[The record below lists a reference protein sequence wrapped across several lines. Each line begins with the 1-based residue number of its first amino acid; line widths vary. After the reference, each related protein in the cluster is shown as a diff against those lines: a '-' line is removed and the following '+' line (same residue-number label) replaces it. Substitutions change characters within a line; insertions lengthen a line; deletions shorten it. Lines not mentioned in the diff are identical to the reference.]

1 MTSALKHY
9 HHGDLK
15 AAILERAAE
24 IIEEKG
30 IEALSLRAIA
40 RDLNVSH
47 GAPNRHYKTRADLLN
62 ALATDGWER
71 IRLATLD
78 AADQEASDH
87 PFDKLNAMGRGFLL
101 WALRN
106 KAAFISITH
115 PDVGRHAD
123 FALTEAMTSFQ
134 DAVRTVVA
142 ETQLSGRY
150 PTVDTTLLTLYTNS
164 VPFGLATLLLN
175 PLMMTDV
182 SSWDEEEMVA
192 KLIDLVV
199 PRRVPV

>member
-71 IRLATLD
+71 IRQATLN
-78 AADQEASDH
+78 AADEETSDH

-123 FALTEAMTSFQ
+123 LALAEAMTSFQ
-134 DAVRTVVA
+134 DAVRSVVA

-175 PLMMTDV
+175 PLVMTDV

-199 PRRVPV
+199 PRHVPV